1 MTVDRLE
8 RLFSPIRIGMV
19 TLRNR
24 IASTAHAPAFAENG
38 YPTERYRR
46 YHVEKAK
53 GGAGLTIVG
62 ASTSVHSTSPAT
74 MWNMIANRDDT
85 IIPHYRA
92 LADAIHAHGA
102 AVFTQLTHMGRR
114 ARSDTEE
121 WLPLL
126 APSQIP
132 EPHHREVPHE
142 LEEEQI
148 LEIVAAFGQAV
159 RRAKEGGL
167 DGVEISAAHNHLID
181 QFWSPRLNRRTDR
194 WGGSFDNRLRFARA
208 VLDAIRAAAGDE
220 YVVGFRVTADE
231 QLEGGLGLEE
241 MKHIVQAL
249 ARTGQL
255 SFFNIIG
262 GAAENLTA
270 VAAVV
275 PGMYYPLAPYV
286 RLAGAIK
293 EIVDLPVIHAGR
305 IVDPVE
311 AERVLEQGYVDV
323 VGMTRALIADP
334 EMPNKAREGRL
345 DDVRRC
351 VGSNEGCID
360 RLYFGKPIT
369 CIQNPLIG
377 REAELATWEPAP
389 ARKRVVVVG
398 GGPGGLEAARLA
410 ALRGHEVILLERSK
424 RLGGQVLTS
433 ARAPLRESMLGIA
446 DWLALQV
453 RKAGVE
459 VRFETEA
466 TPEAILALGPQ
477 VVVVATGAHPY
488 RPPLP
493 GFDDPNVVAAEDVLD
508 GRATA
513 GRRVVVIDD
522 DGHHTAPSAAELLA
536 GAGRQVHVVTA
547 LHHLAIELGDTT
559 RPPLMARLYGLGV
572 QITPDTK
579 PLGVDGGRLQ
589 LANVYADRCWSLEA
603 DTVVLAMGRRSDD
616 AIYRALKSL
625 GTIPELYAVGDCVA
639 PRPMGVHHA
648 ILEGTRVAR
657 TL

>member
-1 MTVDRLE
+1 MPELR
-8 RLFSPIRIGMV
+8 RLFSPIRIGTV

-46 YHVEKAK
+46 YHVEKAR

-62 ASTSVHSTSPAT
+62 ASTSVHPTSPAT
-74 MWNMIANRDDT
+74 MWSMIANRDAS
-85 IIPHYRA
+85 IIPYYRE
-92 LADAIHAHGA
+92 LADAVHAHGT
-102 AVFTQLTHMGRR
+102 AVFTQLTHLGRR
-114 ARSDTEE
+114 ARSDTEG

-142 LEEEQI
+142 LDEPRI
-148 LEIVAAFGQAV
+148 LEIVAAFGQAA

-167 DGVEISAAHNHLID
+167 DGVEISAAHNHLVD
-181 QFWSPRLNRRTDR
+181 QFWSPRLNRRADR

-208 VLDAIRAAAGDE
+208 VLDAVRTAVGDA

-231 QLEGGLGLEE
+231 QLAGGLGLDA
-241 MKHIVQAL
+241 MQRIVAAL

-262 GAAENLTA
+262 GSAEDLPR

-275 PGMYYPLAPYV
+275 PGMAFPLAPYV

-293 EIVDLPVIHAGR
+293 ASLDVPIIHAGR
-305 IVDPVE
+305 IVDPAE
-311 AERVLEQGYVDV
+311 AERVLEQGFVDV

-334 EMPNKAREGRL
+334 ELPNKARAGRL
-345 DDVRRC
+345 EDVRRC
-351 VGSNEGCID
+351 VGANEGCID

-369 CIQNPLIG
+369 CIQNPSIG
-377 REAELATWEPAP
+377 REAELGAWQPATVA
-389 ARKRVVVVG
+389 KRVVVVG

-410 ALRGHEVILLERSK
+410 ARRGHQVILLERSDQ
-424 RLGGQVLTS
+424 LGGQVITS
-433 ARAPLRESMLGIA
+433 ARAPHRAAMLGIT

-459 VRFETEA
+459 VRLGTEA
-466 TPEAILALGPQ
+466 SPERVLAFEPEA
-477 VVVVATGAHPY
+477 VVIATGAYPY

-493 GFDDPNVVAAEDVLD
+493 GFDDPRVVTAEDVLE
-508 GRATA
+508 RRVAA
-513 GRRVVVIDD
+513 GRRVVVLDD
-522 DGHHTAPSAAELLA
+522 DGHQSAPSAAELLA
-536 GAGRQVHVVTA
+536 DVGHAVQVVTT

-572 QITPDTK
+572 QITPDTR
-579 PLGVDGGRLQ
+579 PLGFAAGRLE
-589 LANVYADRCWSLEA
+589 LTNVYADRRWSLEA
-603 DTVVLAMGRRSDD
+603 DTVVLAMGRRSEDSL
-616 AIYRALKSL
+616 YRALEAR
-625 GTIPELYAVGDCVA
+625 GTIPELHAVGDCVA

-657 TL
+657 IL